1 MGALFERVCFS
12 VSPDGSAAAAE
23 LVRGSLDVLDALAP
37 NELANVTGVPG
48 IHLSSAPSL
57 DFYGVLFQVKDPLL
71 ADPRLRR
78 AIALSI
84 DVGALTRVVTHGT
97 ARATSS
103 PIPTATPFFGHV
115 PRPLHK
121 RYPPAARAP
130 ATAAGHKAHPH
141 L

>member
-84 DVGALTRVVTHGT
+84 DVGALTRVVTHGKG
-97 ARATSS
+97 S
-103 PIPTATPFFGHV
+103 
-115 PRPLHK
+115 
-121 RYPPAARAP
+121 AAKI
-130 ATAAGHKAHPH
+130 GKAWWRERGCMSG
-141 L
+141 

>member
-84 DVGALTRVVTHGT
+84 DVGALTRVVTPGT
-97 ARATSS
+97 GSADSS
-103 PIPTATPFFGHV
+103 PIPTASTFFGDRMRV
-115 PRPLHK
+115 AEGKEVYVRVDLGG
-121 RYPPAARAP
+121 AS
-130 ATAAGHKAHPH
+130 
-141 L
+141 